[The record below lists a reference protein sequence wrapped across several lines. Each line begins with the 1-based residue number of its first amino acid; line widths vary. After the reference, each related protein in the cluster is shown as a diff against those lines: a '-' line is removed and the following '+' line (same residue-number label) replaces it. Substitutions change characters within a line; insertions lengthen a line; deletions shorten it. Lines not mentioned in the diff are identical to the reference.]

1 MEPRQARGN
10 MAVFLSTQLDF
21 IFFLYGLAFILL
33 GAVCFAIM
41 GVPGR
46 STSFGVLGAFAVA
59 HGLSEWLDL
68 MALLVGD
75 VPSFAVA
82 RTLLMAGSFLLLLEF
97 ARWQALQLGLRVP
110 GPWALL
116 VLALLVA
123 LGWTLGGLSAANAT
137 ARYMIGFVSAM
148 ATAWVLVRTARAEP
162 AATQQAWIY
171 AAAGFGMYAVA
182 AGLIV
187 PAAHFWPANVVNQP
201 WFTSLTGMPIQ
212 LVRGALACWIA
223 VALWVIWK
231 RMVAAD
237 VGSTRYTVS
246 QQHIL
251 VWTLLATG
259 AIIGLG
265 WTLTQFLGGIY
276 QRNVE
281 EESAGDIHLLAS
293 LLDRET
299 SMLGGM
305 AEAVA
310 GMPSVLPLVTGAS
323 RHDAELAQSALD
335 LEVGASGAKAA
346 YVMDASGTV
355 VASSGARDSVAAGPP
370 KSVSADGGYQFAV
383 DGASGTPDYYAS
395 RPVLDPGGSIVG
407 AAVLVKS
414 LDSFK
419 ADLSGFNRSYFLVD
433 AAGVV
438 MVTNRADM
446 SLRSLWP
453 QPAAAGPSIA
463 RPMAE
468 REIQDA
474 TWINVQ
480 GQRHYVRRRFA
491 AHSRWSIVLL
501 MPDSRVYASR
511 FLGIII
517 TLLVSIMMMIYLYG
531 RERLIRDRVEL
542 ESRLNL
548 RDVARDLRLQATTDP
563 LTGLFNRLKFNEA
576 LSSEIARS
584 KRQKTP
590 LSLMLYDVDHFKAIN
605 DSHGHQVG
613 DAVLVQISQWAL
625 QHIRPSDLLARWGG
639 EEFIILAPG
648 SDGQMAYQVADR
660 LRSAMQ
666 LMVFEKVGSLS
677 CSFGVAQYVD
687 GDSAETMLARA
698 DAALY
703 RAKVGG
709 RNRVELAT

>member
-1 MEPRQARGN
+1 
-10 MAVFLSTQLDF
+10 MAVFLSSQLDF

-33 GAVCFAIM
+33 GAVCFAII

-75 VPSFAVA
+75 APAFAAA

-97 ARWQALQLGLRVP
+97 ARRQTLQLGVKVP
-110 GPWALL
+110 GPWSYLL
-116 VLALLVA
+116 LALLVA
-123 LGWTLGGLSAANAT
+123 VGWSLGGLSAGNAV
-137 ARYMIGFVSAM
+137 ARYVIGFSSAM
-148 ATAWVLVRTARAEP
+148 ATAWVFVRTGRAEP
-162 AATQQAWIY
+162 AASRQAWVYAAVGFGIY
-171 AAAGFGMYAVA
+171 AIA

-187 PAAHFWPANVVNQP
+187 PAAHFWPANVINQA
-201 WFTSLTGMPIQ
+201 WFTSLTAMPIQ
-212 LVRGALACWIA
+212 LLRGALACWIA

-246 QQHIL
+246 QQQIL
-251 VWTLLATG
+251 IWTLVATG

-281 EESAGDIHLLAS
+281 EESTGDIHLLAS

-305 AEAVA
+305 AEAIA
-310 GMPSVLPLVTGAS
+310 AMPAVLPLITGAS
-323 RHDAELAQSALD
+323 RHDADLAQSALE
-335 LEVGASGAKAA
+335 LEVGAAGAKAA
-346 YVMDASGTV
+346 YVMDASGAV
-355 VASSGARDSVAAGPP
+355 VASSGDRNSVANGPP
-370 KSVSADGGYQFAV
+370 KSISADGGYQFAV
-383 DGASGTPDYYAS
+383 DGAAATPDFYAS

-419 ADLSGFNRSYFLVD
+419 ADLSGFNRAYFLVD

-438 MVTNRADM
+438 RVTNRADM
-446 SLRSLWP
+446 LLRSLWP
-453 QPAAAGPSIA
+453 VPAAAAPLIG

-468 REIQDA
+468 REIKDA
-474 TWINVQ
+474 TWISVQ

-491 AHSRWSIVLL
+491 DHSRWSIVLL

-542 ESRLNL
+542 ENRLNL

-576 LSSEIARS
+576 LGSEIARS

-625 QHIRPSDLLARWGG
+625 QRIRPSDLLARWGG

-660 LRSAMQ
+660 LRAAMQ
-666 LMVFEKVGSLS
+666 QVVFETVGTLS
-677 CSFGVAQYVD
+677 CSFGVSQYVD
-687 GDSAETMLARA
+687 GDSPESMLARA

-703 RAKVGG
+703 RAKMGG
-709 RNRVELAT
+709 RNRVELAA